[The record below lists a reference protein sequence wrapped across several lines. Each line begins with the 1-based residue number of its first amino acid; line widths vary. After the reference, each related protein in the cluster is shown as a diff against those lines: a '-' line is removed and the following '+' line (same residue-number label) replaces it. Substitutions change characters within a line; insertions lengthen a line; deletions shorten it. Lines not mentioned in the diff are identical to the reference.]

1 MKKKNDSL
9 DDVNGW
15 FEAIR
20 ISSDE
25 SRLRRKK
32 EKDEQKAA
40 FIEEVKGF
48 QPPTEEELKEWESM
62 CMMDAGENL
71 SSAVIMSLIK
81 EVRNLRSKL

>member
-1 MKKKNDSL
+1 MKKKDDSF
-9 DDVNGW
+9 DAVNGW

-20 ISSDE
+20 KSSDE

-32 EKDEQKAA
+32 EKDEQKVA
-40 FIEEVKGF
+40 FIEEVKTF
-48 QPPTEEELKEWESM
+48 QPPTEEELKEWEAS

-71 SSAVIMSLIK
+71 SSVIIMSLIK